1 MAAHHKTTFCLNNDN
16 TAAAGQTCRD
26 SSDDLQGKDRAGVA
40 RTGDVGRGNAPSPYL
55 QQRQRL
61 GDSYRDSTEQHNAA
75 QMVTDDNRTGRAL
88 QGDARDWGERFEPFS
103 KKRSRLSV
111 LP

>member
-1 MAAHHKTTFCLNNDN
+1 M
-16 TAAAGQTCRD
+16 
-26 SSDDLQGKDRAGVA
+26 A

-88 QGDARDWGERFEPFS
+88 QGDARDWGERFEPYFRGAS
-103 KKRSRLSV
+103 TCKSGDDRSSSGTRLPGV
-111 LP
+111 MTPAPV